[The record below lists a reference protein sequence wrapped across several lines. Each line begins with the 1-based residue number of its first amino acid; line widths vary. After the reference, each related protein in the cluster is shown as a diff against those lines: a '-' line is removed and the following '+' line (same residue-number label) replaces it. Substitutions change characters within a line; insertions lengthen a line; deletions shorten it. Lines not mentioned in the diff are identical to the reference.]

1 VLVSGPAGVD
11 ATSGLPDARRVRLRA
26 PMESAVQLC
35 SNLSLMFTERPL
47 AQRFAAARD
56 AGFATVEIQFPDEHD
71 LEELVRVRDEAG
83 IPVTLINVPRGR
95 GDEVGLG
102 ALPGREADFDAAV
115 TTCLR
120 YAQGLGVRKVNV
132 LAGRPGDADP
142 QACQD
147 TLTRNL
153 RLAGARFA
161 AIGVQ
166 VMVEPVNPVDMPGFF
181 LGHLAAGM
189 QAVEAAGHSNV
200 FLQFDLYHMA
210 ITEPDL
216 PVAIR
221 HAGARIGHVQFADTP
236 GRHEPGTG
244 RIDFAA
250 ALNALRAVGYDDVV
264 SAEYRP
270 AARTENGL
278 HWIKTF
284 RDWMT

>member
-1 VLVSGPAGVD
+1 
-11 ATSGLPDARRVRLRA
+11 
-26 PMESAVQLC
+26 MEKPVQLC

-47 AQRFAAARD
+47 VQRFAAARD
-56 AGFATVEIQFPDEHD
+56 AGFETVEIQFPDEHELD
-71 LEELVRVRDEAG
+71 ALVRAREEAG

-115 TTCLR
+115 STCLR
-120 YAQGLGVRKVNV
+120 YAQALGARKVNV

-142 QACQD
+142 QACRS
-147 TLTRNL
+147 TLARNL
-153 RLAGARFA
+153 RVAGERFGA
-161 AIGVQ
+161 MGVQ

-181 LGHLAAGM
+181 LADLAAGL
-189 QAVEAAGHSNV
+189 QAVEAAGHPNV

-216 PVAIR
+216 PAAIR
-221 HAGARIGHVQFADTP
+221 QAAARIGHVQFADTP

-250 ALNALRAVGYDDVV
+250 ALDALRAAGYDDVV

-270 AARTENGL
+270 AGRTEDGL
-278 HWIKTF
+278 HWITDFK
-284 RDWMT
+284 RWMT